1 MNPSVYLSHRNA
13 ERFRPGNG
21 ENKMNKFLYGF
32 YSFVK
37 LDECVQAYELGHPV
51 ECDGDNNRAEIHE
64 NKEA

>member
-1 MNPSVYLSHRNA
+1 MKSGLHLSHRND
-13 ERFRPGNG
+13 ELFSPGK
-21 ENKMNKFLYGF
+21 EDNKMKTFLYGF

-64 NKEA
+64 NKEV

>member
-1 MNPSVYLSHRNA
+1 MNPSVCL
-13 ERFRPGNG
+13 PGG
-21 ENKMNKFLYGF
+21 TVPLGKEDNKMNTFLYGF